1 MVIRQVHHPQN
12 TTASKKK
19 AGRAKENNLQ
29 EKDDPHKKIRPTQST
44 NTSNKPE
51 KKRSTQSTNTPQAI
65 LKIRSGQDKYAK
77 GKFRESGQLF
87 YSESS
92 SNRKNSTT
100 FG

>member
-1 MVIRQVHHPQN
+1 MVISPAQLSQN
-12 TTASKKK
+12 TTGPRKK
-19 AGRAKENNLQ
+19 AGHAKENNLQ
-29 EKDDPHKKIRPTQST
+29 EKYDPHKKIRPTQST

-87 YSESS
+87 
-92 SNRKNSTT
+92 
-100 FG
+100 